1 MNLLIVGAPGAGKG
15 TMAELIIKEYG
26 IVHVSTGNML
36 REAIANKLEVGLAAQ
51 SYMEKGA
58 LVPDSIIHDIILERL
73 SRDDMDKGFMFDGY
87 PRTLNQAEDL
97 DVILKSI
104 NKKIDVVINLDIED
118 EELVKRITGRRL
130 CPKCGEIYNIY
141 SKPSVKENVC
151 DKCGSELTTR
161 KDDNLESL
169 TVRLNEYHHN
179 TEPVLGYY
187 KKMDIVK
194 DVNAKRSANEVF
206 EDIKSILEGIK

>member
-118 EELVKRITGRRL
+118 EELV
-130 CPKCGEIYNIY
+130 
-141 SKPSVKENVC
+141 
-151 DKCGSELTTR
+151 
-161 KDDNLESL
+161 
-169 TVRLNEYHHN
+169 
-179 TEPVLGYY
+179 
-187 KKMDIVK
+187 
-194 DVNAKRSANEVF
+194 
-206 EDIKSILEGIK
+206 